1 MANMR
6 SMKWALITLAALAG
20 FAVIMLVANVFL
32 HDQTVAESLKNFP
45 DDLWRIFNFVLSLAW
60 QYKFAAAVVAAV
72 IVTIIVIRQVP
83 DIGHR

>member
-1 MANMR
+1 
-6 SMKWALITLAALAG
+6 
-20 FAVIMLVANVFL
+20 
-32 HDQTVAESLKNFP
+32 LKNFP
-45 DDLWRIFNFVLSLAW
+45 NDLWRIFTSVLALAW